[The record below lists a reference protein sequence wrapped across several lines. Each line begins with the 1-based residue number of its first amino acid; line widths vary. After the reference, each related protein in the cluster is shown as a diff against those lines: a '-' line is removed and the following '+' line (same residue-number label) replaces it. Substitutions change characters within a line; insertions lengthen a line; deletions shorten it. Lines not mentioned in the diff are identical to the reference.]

1 MDKTIN
7 RRNKEVKLNVQNDK
21 LLKISTATNRKS
33 TNWKTEQLY
42 WSDFINRIKT
52 PTRTSESFAGF
63 MNLNKAQQDDLK
75 DVGGFVGGELKNN
88 RRKAENVI
96 NRCLVT
102 LDADNIGAG
111 RTAEILKL
119 LNALSCAYAV
129 YSTRKHS
136 SAKPRLRIII
146 PTDKLMTPEQYEPIA
161 RKIASFIGMSLMD
174 PSTFEASRLMYWPS
188 CSSDS
193 EYVFK
198 YEDKPFASVDGMLKL
213 YKNWKNINEWP
224 RIAKEPEIVKQKIK
238 SQQDP
243 LKKENIVGAFC
254 KVYDIYSAIATFLS
268 DIYTP
273 RKWS

>member
-1 MDKTIN
+1 M
-7 RRNKEVKLNVQNDK
+7 QNDK

-42 WSDFINRIKT
+42 WSDFISRIKT

-63 MNLNKAQQDDLK
+63 MNLNRAQQDDLK

-102 LDADNIGAG
+102 LDADNIEQGK
-111 RTAEILKL
+111 TTEILKL
-119 LNALSCAYAV
+119 LNALGCAYAV

-213 YKNWKNINEWP
+213 YKNWQDINEWP
-224 RIAKEPEIVKQKIK
+224 KLDKEPEIVKQKIK

-243 LKKENIVGAFC
+243 LEKENIVGAFC
-254 KVYDIYSAIATFLS
+254 KVYDIYNAIATFLP
-268 DIYTP
+268 DVYTP
-273 RKWS
+273 RKWSW